1 MQYNTLR
8 EENSA
13 VQYTGRRIIVKS
25 DILQEDNGAVY
36 NTMRMI
42 AQYIYIE
49 EEEEETNQRN
59 SQIFRQ
65 EQVRYFTICQ
75 VRYSDKSRFD
85 IWTIPDKIFRQ

>member
-1 MQYNTLR
+1 MVKYNTLWRRRILQYNTLR

-49 EEEEETNQRN
+49 EEISAVNIVQDEISAVQ
-59 SQIFRQ
+59 
-65 EQVRYFTICQ
+65 
-75 VRYSDKSRFD
+75 
-85 IWTIPDKIFRQ
+85 